1 MREWAFWSRMEMGLS
16 NGGALHAIRICKM
29 TPGFVHAIV
38 HALIH
43 IAQNLVA
50 ASGTNASSIGSC
62 SSSRASSCRMISIGA
77 GISTS
82 YSSVKHSI
90 RSSSIGGGARECV
103 SLGAEPLFWGMNHC
117 FLALR
122 IEHFFCDCF
131 MAMHAQICFQI
142 VSDKFALLSPW

>member
-16 NGGALHAIRICKM
+16 NGGALHALRSYCQM
-29 TPGFVHAIV
+29 TPGLVHAIV

-62 SSSRASSCRMISIGA
+62 STSRASSCRMISIGA

-103 SLGAEPLFWGMNHC
+103 SLGAEPLFWGAEPFFLCEPCTC
-117 FLALR
+117 FV
-122 IEHFFCDCF
+122 I
-131 MAMHAQICFQI
+131 
-142 VSDKFALLSPW
+142 P